1 MQTTNLFY
9 TLPQLDLCERL
20 LGVVPAALTR
30 SLLRLSGAEA
40 MDGALKLAHRATGR
54 TKFVS
59 TTQSFHGRTL
69 GALSIIGQEK
79 HRAPYQRILQEGC
92 FVPVR
97 RSRRRARARSTR
109 TPPPSWSSRC
119 RAKAA
124 STSRRPATWPGCA
137 S

>member
-1 MQTTNLFY
+1 
-9 TLPQLDLCERL
+9 
-20 LGVVPAALTR
+20 
-30 SLLRLSGAEA
+30 

-92 FVPVR
+92 FVPFGDLDAAR
-97 RSRRRARARSTR
+97 RAIDDEHRRVRRRAGAGRRRRQRRA
-109 TPPPSWSSRC
+109 
-119 RAKAA
+119 A
-124 STSRRPATWPGCA
+124 PATSPGCA